1 MQRTP
6 ISKQESES
14 SRLNHKRVIM
24 NTIHKLPDEAFDEII
39 HNIKSSR
46 RTVRFVKEPTDIKKI
61 RKGWNFQTKWTKKTI
76 QRAADFITSLQADE
90 ALTFWQSIG
99 MSPNANHNISKLHVA
114 VSSDGVL
121 VKDHL
126 INILTKD

>member
-1 MQRTP
+1 M
-6 ISKQESES
+6 
-14 SRLNHKRVIM
+14 NHKRVIM

-46 RTVRFVKEPTDIKKI
+46 RAVRFVKEPTDVKKI

-76 QRAADFITSLQADE
+76 QRAADFITSLEADE

>member
-1 MQRTP
+1 
-6 ISKQESES
+6 
-14 SRLNHKRVIM
+14 M
-24 NTIHKLPDEAFDEII
+24 NKTHNLPDSAFDEMI

-46 RTVRFVKEPTDIKKI
+46 RTVRFINEPTDLNKL

-76 QRAADFITSLQADE
+76 QRAANFITSLEADE
-90 ALTFWQSIG
+90 ALTFWQSVG
-99 MSPNANHNISKLHVA
+99 TSPNANHNIAKLHVA

>member
-1 MQRTP
+1 
-6 ISKQESES
+6 
-14 SRLNHKRVIM
+14 M
-24 NTIHKLPDEAFDEII
+24 NNKYDLPDEAVEAF
-39 HNIKSSR
+39 HNVIN
-46 RTVRFVKEPTDIKKI
+46 DIKTKREKI
-61 RKGWNFQTKWTKKTI
+61 TFIKNVRERQRLKAGWNFQTKWRKKTI
-76 QRAADFITSLQADE
+76 QRAADFITSLDADD